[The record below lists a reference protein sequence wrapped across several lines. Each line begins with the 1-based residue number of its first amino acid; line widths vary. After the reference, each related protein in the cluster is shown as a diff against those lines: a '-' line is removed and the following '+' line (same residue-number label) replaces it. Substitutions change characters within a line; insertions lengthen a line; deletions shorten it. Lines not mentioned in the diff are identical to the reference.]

1 MNKEGKEGRAQFG
14 IANFERRKTPRF
26 SMDLPVEYSPVDS
39 GPRLVGT
46 GRTGN
51 GSEGGL
57 MLYLPGELKV
67 GQSLR
72 IRLYFSS
79 APGLDSI
86 EVVAEVVWVEF
97 PFAQEGDHR
106 YGVRF
111 LEISPEALI
120 RLKNFLD
127 NLAQIKPPL
136 RIAP

>member
-1 MNKEGKEGRAQFG
+1 MKKEGKEDRAQFG
-14 IANFERRKTPRF
+14 IANFERRKSPRF

-39 GPRLVGT
+39 GSRLVGT

-51 GSEGGL
+51 ASEGGL

-72 IRLYFSS
+72 IKLYFTSD
-79 APGLDSI
+79 PGLDSI
-86 EVVAEVVWVEF
+86 EVLAEVVWVEF
-97 PFAQEGDHR
+97 PFAKEGDHR

-111 LEISPEALI
+111 LEISPEDLS

-136 RIAP
+136 RIV

>member
-1 MNKEGKEGRAQFG
+1 MKKEGKEDRAQFG
-14 IANFERRKTPRF
+14 IANFERRKSPRF

-39 GPRLVGT
+39 GSRLVGT

-51 GSEGGL
+51 ASEGGL

-72 IRLYFSS
+72 IKLYFTSD
-79 APGLDSI
+79 PGLDSI
-86 EVVAEVVWVEF
+86 EVLAEVVWVEF
-97 PFAQEGDHR
+97 PFAKEGDHR

-111 LEISPEALI
+111 LEISPEDLS

-136 RIAP
+136 RIA

>member
-39 GPRLVGT
+39 GSRLVGT

-51 GSEGGL
+51 ASEGGL

-72 IRLYFSS
+72 IKLYFTSD
-79 APGLDSI
+79 PGLDSI
-86 EVVAEVVWVEF
+86 EVLAEVVWVEF
-97 PFAQEGDHR
+97 PFAKEGDHR

-111 LEISPEALI
+111 LEISPEDLS

-136 RIAP
+136 RIV